1 MRIPVSATFI
11 ALPFL
16 ALGGC
21 AGGMSKDECLYADWR
36 AIGYEDGARGA
47 PASAVSS
54 HRQACAKKAGVTP
67 DMSAY
72 LAGRDAGLIE
82 YCQASNAFTI
92 GARGGRYYGVCTG
105 PEEGSFVTAYQ
116 QGNQLFV
123 LRNDVAHTE
132 HALASA
138 EKRLQE
144 INHQIDHAE
153 AALISPATPHLE
165 RVDILAD
172 LKNLNE
178 EKQRVKRSFGPLR
191 RDYELAQDELADY
204 RAFLAVNGPY
214 PGAQGVTTASY

>member
-1 MRIPVSATFI
+1 MRIIGSLV
-11 ALPFL
+11 FL
-16 ALGGC
+16 ALLSGC
-21 AGGMSKDECLYADWR
+21 AGGLSKYECLYADWR

-67 DMSAY
+67 DMNAY
-72 LAGRDAGLIE
+72 LAGRNAGLRE
-82 YCQASNAFTI
+82 YCQVSNAFSI

-105 PEEGSFVTAYQ
+105 PEEGAFVTAYQ

-123 LRNDVAHTE
+123 LENDLAHAE
-132 HALASA
+132 HAFAAA

-144 INHQIDHAE
+144 IEHNIDHAE

-178 EKQRVKRSFGPLR
+178 EKTRVKRSFGPLR
-191 RDYELAQDELADY
+191 RDIDVAYEELADY
-204 RAFLAVNGPY
+204 RAFLAANGPY
-214 PGAQGVTTASY
+214 PGAAGVTAASY

>member
-1 MRIPVSATFI
+1 MRIPVSAILI
-11 ALPFL
+11 ALSVL
-16 ALGGC
+16 ALEGC

-67 DMSAY
+67 DMTAY
-72 LAGRDAGLIE
+72 LMGRDEGLNQ
-82 YCQASNAFTI
+82 YCQVSNAFSI

-105 PEEGSFVTAYQ
+105 PEEGAFVTAYQ
-116 QGNQLFV
+116 QGNQLFA
-123 LRNDVAHTE
+123 LQNDVAHAE
-132 HALASA
+132 HALAA
-138 EKRLQE
+138 ADKRLQD

-153 AALISPATPHLE
+153 AALISPATPHMG

-178 EKQRVKRSFGPLR
+178 EKTRVKRSFGPLR
-191 RDYELAQDELADY
+191 ADYELAQDELVDY
-204 RAFLAVNGPY
+204 RAFLASNGPY
-214 PGAQGVTTASY
+214 PGAQGVTSASY